1 MSLSLKNVYAWL
13 ICSFICFTLTSACS
27 GLGPRVGD
35 NATATVSLPGPE
47 VYVTR
52 VPDVRT
58 NLQRFFQAWKEF
70 DYPSMY
76 RLIASPSQAQISEES
91 FVQQY
96 EQFAGEA
103 ALQEIAFEIL
113 EVQQK
118 AQESEA
124 RIRVQYQSA
133 IIGNFEREIAARI
146 VLEDGAW
153 RLIWDPTLIMPELVN
168 GNYVRMDREIPTRRS
183 IFDRFGNPLAAQ
195 TNSVAIGLWP
205 DYVDLEDD
213 GGLLGLLAKLTG
225 IKAITLQGMIETAEP
240 GAYLPIAE
248 VPADRDVERLEILKT
263 FGAVVTSEYTSRLY
277 YGNGIAP
284 HVVGYVSAIQKEE
297 LTEYLRKG
305 YRSDEKVGRKGIEL
319 WGEEILGG
327 TRGGTLYVFNA
338 EGKYV
343 AQIGAAPSRPGQD
356 IYTTLD
362 SALQVGAQKAMSV
375 FNGAIVVME
384 VQTGRVLAMVS
395 APGFNPNAYQTEN
408 YNWSSWLDI
417 ILNDTNTPQFNRAA
431 QGQYPL
437 GSVFKLVTMAAALQS
452 GRYIAET
459 QYDCGYVW
467 EELPGF
473 PRYDWTYEHFQED
486 GVTRPSGVL
495 NLKEGL
501 IRSCNPF
508 FWHIGL
514 DLYNQGLHRA
524 ISDMA
529 RGFGL
534 GSKTGIEVIDEEAG
548 RVPDPQSQVEAINL
562 AIGQGDL
569 LVTPLQV
576 ARFVAAIA
584 NGGTLYR
591 PQLIERIQGE
601 NGVVSYTFSPEVQ
614 GNLPVSPENLKI
626 IQEAM
631 LGVIRSQIPEG
642 TAYRA
647 FTGLDIPVAGKT
659 GTATS
664 SEFGEPHAWFVG
676 YTFANREDKPDIAIV
691 VIAENAG
698 EGSEIAAP
706 IFRRIVEL
714 YFFGA
719 PRKLYR
725 WEAAFDVTKSPTPIL
740 TETPTPQP

>member
-1 MSLSLKNVYAWL
+1 V
-13 ICSFICFTLTSACS
+13 
-27 GLGPRVGD
+27 
-35 NATATVSLPGPE
+35 
-47 VYVTR
+47 
-52 VPDVRT
+52 
-58 NLQRFFQAWKEF
+58 
-70 DYPSMY
+70 
-76 RLIASPSQAQISEES
+76 
-91 FVQQY
+91 
-96 EQFAGEA
+96 
-103 ALQEIAFEIL
+103 
-113 EVQQK
+113 
-118 AQESEA
+118 
-124 RIRVQYQSA
+124 
-133 IIGNFEREIAARI
+133 IGSFEREVAVKM
-146 VLEDGAW
+146 VLEHGAW
-153 RLIWDPTLIMPELVN
+153 RVNWDATLMMPELAN
-168 GNYVRMDREIPTRRS
+168 GNYVRMDREIPKRKS

-195 TNSVAIGLWP
+195 TDSLAIGVWP
-205 DYVDLEDD
+205 DYIDLEDD

-225 IKAITLQGMIETAEP
+225 IKAITLSGWIEEAEP

-248 VPADRDVERLEILKT
+248 IPADSDPERIEILKT
-263 FGAVVTSEYTSRLY
+263 YGAVVTSEYTSRLY

-284 HVVGYVSAIQKEE
+284 HVVGYVSAIQQEE
-297 LTEYLRKG
+297 LQDYLRKG

-327 TRGGTLYVFNA
+327 TRGGTLYVFNP

-343 AQIGAAPSRPGQD
+343 AQIGSAASRPGED

-362 SALQVGAQKAMSV
+362 SALQAGAQRAMSV

-384 VQTGRVLAMVS
+384 VDTGRVLAMVS

-417 ILNDTNTPQFNRAA
+417 LLKDENTPQFNRAA
-431 QGQYPL
+431 QGQL
-437 GSVFKLVTMAAALQS
+437 GSVFKLVTIAAALES
-452 GRYIAET
+452 GRYVAET
-459 QYDCGYVW
+459 QYECGYVW

-473 PRYDWTYEHFQED
+473 PRYDWTYEHYQED
-486 GVTRPSGVL
+486 GITRPSGLL

-514 DLYNQGLHRA
+514 DLYNQGLGTA
-524 ISDMA
+524 ISNMA

-534 GSKTGIEVIDEEAG
+534 GSKTGIEVIEEEAG
-548 RVPDPQSQVEAINL
+548 RIPDPQSQVEAINL
-562 AIGQGDL
+562 AIGQGDM

-576 ARFVAAIA
+576 VRFVAAIA

-601 NGVVSYTFSPEVQ
+601 NGAVSFQFSPEVQ
-614 GNLPVSPENLKI
+614 GKLPVSPENLKI

-631 LGVIRSQIPEG
+631 LGVVRSQIPEG
-642 TAYRA
+642 TAYRV

-659 GTATS
+659 GTATFS
-664 SEFGEPHAWFVG
+664 DFDKPHAWFVG
-676 YTFANREDKPDIAIV
+676 YTFAHREDKPDIAIV
-691 VIAENAG
+691 VIAEKAG

-714 YFFGA
+714 YFYGA

-725 WEAAFDVTKSPTPIL
+725 WEAAFDVTKSPTPII